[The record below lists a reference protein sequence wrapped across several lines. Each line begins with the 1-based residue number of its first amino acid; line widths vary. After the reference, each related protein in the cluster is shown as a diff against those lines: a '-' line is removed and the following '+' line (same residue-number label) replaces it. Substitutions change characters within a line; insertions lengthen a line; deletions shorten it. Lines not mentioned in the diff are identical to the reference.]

1 MKVLIFASILFLSQG
16 VLAVDK
22 FGNLDK
28 EDQKYFSN
36 DSRDGKN
43 QMERIDSNVRQ
54 INTMIG
60 EIQQMK
66 REMAQ
71 LRAEVDEL
79 KAGKK

>member
-1 MKVLIFASILFLSQG
+1 MKVLIFASIFVLSQG
-16 VLAVDK
+16 VMAVDK

-54 INTMIG
+54 INSMIG
-60 EIQQMK
+60 EMQQMK
-66 REMAQ
+66 SEITK
-71 LRAEVDEL
+71 LRTEVDEL
-79 KAGKK
+79 KAAKK